1 MSREK
6 AEPDKAGA
14 SCEVRGDTCHQRLDE
29 DPGTTLPGGAPASFR
44 LPWQS
49 AATITTQPGAPSML
63 SCFNHVRLFAALWAV
78 ARQALLSMGFSR
90 HEY

>member
-49 AATITTQPGAPSML
+49 AATIML
-63 SCFNHVRLFAALWAV
+63 KKSYNIAQKEFHIGSCNEVMSF
-78 ARQALLSMGFSR
+78 
-90 HEY
+90 